1 MNTNDLLSK
10 ANFCSVN
17 QREFL
22 VGNGEKLRYYCC
34 KKSTLI
40 PCKKSCETCQDIY
53 ARYIII
59 DLYDTQA
66 KQLCDQYLFPT
77 AQTFEEFQKDHLAK
91 MFFYEIDAVR
101 YNIYLV
107 FLYDSCAEIA
117 NKEVILQNTNYAR
130 KLFLTKQEFNEYF
143 CFFEVVNELLDKN
156 EFSNERK
163 ILEKLSDIV
172 KELDKK
178 NAKAIVLPQKDL
190 HKHIST
196 FIDYLI
202 SNETQFDR
210 FSGIR
215 GTATDFLRTY
225 FYKKDD
231 RSKTRIDRIERIRE
245 IFIHK
250 FRESCFSNNTRL
262 PCGKVNVLVGSNAV
276 GKSSIL
282 DAIEF
287 GFTGETHR
295 FKNDDSLQGA
305 KVEIITSDGSHYLNP
320 TNQQTDKLKRQWYPY
335 YLGSLNDL
343 FCRINYFDTDA
354 TYRFALEQ
362 GGNKDAFAHIKR
374 LLCNSQLLD
383 IENSLQEY
391 LRTVDVFASRIIAAE
406 SEGSAPSAQ
415 NIIHRMLSF
424 SKKQPELKKE
434 DVLAKKAQEFQ
445 KVCSDTYSNISVL
458 IINQISSNIRII
470 NSIFRRLF
478 SYDYNVVWMDET
490 LQLKRIDDNSVIS
503 INAMSTAQ
511 KVCLALSVIFTQFLV
526 AEDSPRF
533 ILLDESVANLDSIH
547 LLNLLDF
554 LRELS
559 LEGIQ
564 IFFTTANDEVAQVA
578 TSKFKFLGKDYN
590 LCRVSRTKEG
600 VMTLCFGEE

>member
-1 MNTNDLLSK
+1 MNTNDLLLK
-10 ANFCSVN
+10 AHFCSVIP
-17 QREFL
+17 REFL
-22 VGNGEKLRYYCC
+22 LDSGEKLKYYCC
-34 KKSTLI
+34 KKANSI
-40 PCKKSCETCQDIY
+40 SCQKHCESCQSIY

-59 DLYDTQA
+59 DLCEEKA
-66 KQLCDQYLFPT
+66 KQLCDQYLFSSV
-77 AQTFEEFQKDHLAK
+77 QNFEEFQKNHLAK
-91 MFFYEIDAVR
+91 MFFYESDAVR

-107 FLYDSCAEIA
+107 FLYDNSTEIT

-130 KLFLTKQEFNEYF
+130 KLFLTNQEFREYF
-143 CFFEVVNELLDKN
+143 CFFEVAKELLDKN
-156 EFSNERK
+156 DFSNDRK

-178 NAKAIVLPQKDL
+178 HAKAIVLPQKDI

-196 FIDYLI
+196 LIDYLI
-202 SNETQFDR
+202 SNESQFDR
-210 FSGIR
+210 FLGIR
-215 GTATDFLRTY
+215 GTAIDFLRTH

-231 RSKTRIDRIERIRE
+231 RTKTQTNRIERIKE
-245 IFIHK
+245 IFIQK

-295 FKNDDSLQGA
+295 FKNDYSLQGA
-305 KVEIITSDGSHYLNP
+305 RVEITTSDGSRYSNP
-320 TNQQTDKLKRQWYPY
+320 SSQQTDRLKRQWYPY

-374 LLCNSQLLD
+374 LLCNSQLLN

-391 LRTVDVFASRIIAAE
+391 LRTVDVLVPRMITE
-406 SEGSAPSAQ
+406 RDGSAPSVHSFM
-415 NIIHRMLSF
+415 HRILKPSQKQTELQRDDVME
-424 SKKQPELKKE
+424 KK
-434 DVLAKKAQEFQ
+434 VQEFQ
-445 KVCSDTYSNISVL
+445 KVCTETYSDISVL

-478 SYDYNVVWMDET
+478 SYNYNVIWLDET
-490 LQLKRIDDNSVIS
+490 IQLKKTDDDSVVP

-559 LEGIQ
+559 LAEIQ

-578 TSKFKFLGKDYN
+578 TSKFKFLGEEYS

-600 VMTLCFGEE
+600 VMALDFGGA